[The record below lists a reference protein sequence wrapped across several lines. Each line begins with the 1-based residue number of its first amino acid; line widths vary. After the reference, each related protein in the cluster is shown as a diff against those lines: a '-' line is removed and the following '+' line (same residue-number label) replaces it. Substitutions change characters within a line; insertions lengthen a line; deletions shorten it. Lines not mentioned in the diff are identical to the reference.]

1 MPDVLD
7 RVIAGATVVDG
18 TGAPAYSAN
27 VGIRGG
33 RIARIAGEPLDARE
47 TIAADGKV
55 VCPGFVDIH
64 THYDAQ
70 LLWDPTAS
78 PSPLHGVTTVLGGN
92 CGFSIAPLAP
102 GDADYVK
109 QMMTRVEGMTLAALE
124 GGGSWDWLGFGEYL
138 ARLDGRIAVN
148 AGFLAG
154 HSTLRRAVM
163 GERAT
168 TDDATADDL
177 AALQSLLHESLA
189 AGALGFSSSL
199 GEGHVDGAGRPIPS
213 RAAAFDEFV
222 ALAGVVREHAGTSLE
237 FIPTVGPIPEDR
249 MELMAD
255 MSLAADRALNW
266 NLLGSLAGTEIYA
279 DQLRA
284 SDIAAARG
292 AHVVA
297 LALPDIMRMR
307 ASALLESMPGW
318 RDVVRMDAAA
328 RTAASADPETR
339 AVLRAGA
346 ERQMQEALG
355 VLSDF
360 SLMEVAP
367 TATTNNDRWTG
378 RGLADIAAERGTDIV
393 DVLIDVVLAERL
405 ALSVVLPSLTP
416 SLGRTDE
423 GWAARVDVWKDD
435 RVVLGGSDAGAH
447 VDLMCHANYPSVVL
461 GEVVRDRGLLTIEEA
476 VRMMTSVPAGLYGLR
491 DRGTIREGAIAD
503 LVVFDAERIATEP
516 AEVRLDM
523 PGGGE
528 RLTAAARGIDR
539 VLVGGVDVI
548 VAGAAT
554 GATPGAVLRS
564 GVDTETVTLAAA
576 RAATNGG

>member
-1 MPDVLD
+1 MADVFD

-18 TGAPAYSAN
+18 TGAPGYVAN
-27 VGIRGG
+27 VAIDGG
-33 RIARIAGEPLDARE
+33 QIARVAVEPLEARE
-47 TIAADGKV
+47 TIEADGNV
-55 VCPGFVDIH
+55 VCPGFIDIH

-70 LLWDPTAS
+70 LLWDATAS
-78 PSPLHGVTTVLGGN
+78 PSPWHGVTTVLGGN
-92 CGFSIAPLAP
+92 CGFSIAPLALN
-102 GDADYVK
+102 DADYVK

-124 GGGSWDWLGFGEYL
+124 GGGSWDWLGFGDYL
-138 ARLDGRIAVN
+138 ARLDGKISVN

-168 TDDATADDL
+168 TDAATADDL

-213 RAAAFDEFV
+213 RAAAFDEFIV
-222 ALAGVVREHAGTSLE
+222 LAGVVREHPGTALE

-249 MELMAD
+249 MELMAA
-255 MSLAADRALNW
+255 MSLAADRTLNW

-297 LALPDIMRMR
+297 LALPDVMRMR
-307 ASALLESMPGW
+307 ASALLESLPGW
-318 RDVVRMDAAA
+318 RDVVRMDTAA
-328 RTAASADPETR
+328 RKVAIADPETR

-360 SLMEVAP
+360 TLMEVAP
-367 TATTNNDRWTG
+367 TAATNDDRWTG
-378 RGLADIAAERGTDIV
+378 RGLADIAAERDTDIV

-423 GWAARVDVWKDD
+423 GWAARVEIWKDD

-461 GEVVRDRGLLTIEEA
+461 GEVVRDRGLLSIEEA

-503 LVVFDAERIATEP
+503 LVLFDPEHIATEA

-539 VLVGGVDVI
+539 VLVGGVDVV
-548 VAGAAT
+548 VAGVAT
-554 GATPGAVLRS
+554 GATPGTVLRS

-576 RAATNGG
+576 RARTNGA